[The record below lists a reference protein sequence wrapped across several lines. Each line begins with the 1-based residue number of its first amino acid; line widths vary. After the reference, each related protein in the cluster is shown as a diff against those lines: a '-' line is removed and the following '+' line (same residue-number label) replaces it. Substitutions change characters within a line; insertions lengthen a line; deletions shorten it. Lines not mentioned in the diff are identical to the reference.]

1 MNLYLWCLWFNQGM
15 WYHFLH
21 LQNLRNS
28 IMTLLY
34 CNTFGPNIE
43 QKYHC
48 FVLVIII
55 EICLLGRTYGVK
67 LVLLL
72 VQILNKSTSTLFN
85 DNNQLKLQL
94 WQGRHSF
101 KVEEIFC
108 RCIIFNLFKTFL
120 CLTIIVK
127 IDWLNKPWVY
137 KYVTISVNYATLT
150 YIFLIFPFYMRNG
163 TLFSVILSQLLL

>member
-1 MNLYLWCLWFNQGM
+1 
-15 WYHFLH
+15 
-21 LQNLRNS
+21 
-28 IMTLLY
+28 MTLLY

-85 DNNQLKLQL
+85 DNNQLKDKKV
-94 WQGRHSF
+94 RHQKF
-101 KVEEIFC
+101 KMWRHFSLVLIAM
-108 RCIIFNLFKTFL
+108 TL
-120 CLTIIVK
+120 CPPY
-127 IDWLNKPWVY
+127 WLP
-137 KYVTISVNYATLT
+137 
-150 YIFLIFPFYMRNG
+150 
-163 TLFSVILSQLLL
+163 

>member
-1 MNLYLWCLWFNQGM
+1 M
-15 WYHFLH
+15 
-21 LQNLRNS
+21 
-28 IMTLLY
+28 
-34 CNTFGPNIE
+34 
-43 QKYHC
+43 
-48 FVLVIII
+48 III
-55 EICLLGRTYGVK
+55 EICLLGRTYGVR

-72 VQILNKSTSTLFN
+72 LQILNKSTSTLFN

-94 WQGRHSF
+94 WQGRHSL

-127 IDWLNKPWVY
+127 IDRLNKPWVY

-150 YIFLIFPFYMRNG
+150 YIFLIFPFNMRNG
-163 TLFSVILSQLLL
+163 KLFSVRPVFTIGSSLPFSEAGQLNNWKLYRFLKQAFKGSFVRMFEWKFWAINLS